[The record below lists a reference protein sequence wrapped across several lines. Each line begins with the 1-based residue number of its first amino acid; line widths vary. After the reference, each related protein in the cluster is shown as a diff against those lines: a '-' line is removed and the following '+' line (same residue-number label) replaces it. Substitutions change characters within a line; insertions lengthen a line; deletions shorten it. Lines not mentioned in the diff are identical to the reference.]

1 MIRSGLITMIREK
14 SDQGKSPYAISKVN
28 ITVLQNHLSGVVRA
42 SIPVARATSF
52 YAAKATLY
60 GVILFGIILEAT
72 ANNKYCFRLL

>member
-1 MIRSGLITMIREK
+1 M
-14 SDQGKSPYAISKVN
+14 N

-72 ANNKYCFRLL
+72 ANKQVLFSPALRSPEGIGDPCQVDRGINAVMS